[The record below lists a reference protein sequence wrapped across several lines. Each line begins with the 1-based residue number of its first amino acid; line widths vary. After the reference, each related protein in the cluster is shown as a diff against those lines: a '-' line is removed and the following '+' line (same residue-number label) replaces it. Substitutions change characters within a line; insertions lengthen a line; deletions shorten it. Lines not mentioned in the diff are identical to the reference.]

1 MIRTHASAVRLWRD
15 TRGASVIIF
24 ALTLPVLAVMATGAV
39 QYASLLMYQTTLQK
53 AADAAALGAAT
64 QLNLASTMNA
74 SASAAALFISSTNI
88 GHVPEG
94 VSDSVTA
101 TVLDNNT
108 GVDVTI
114 VRTAQSLFGTLLGPS
129 MFSVRAHAQAHA
141 LGGAPICAIALDG
154 KVSGAVTL
162 DTSAVVDAR
171 GCAVYSNSKND
182 WSIYADQSA
191 VLQTIYTCAVGG
203 KKGYF
208 PNFNPQPKTGC
219 PPIADPLAS
228 RPAPT
233 IPYSC
238 LATDLV
244 VSNSTV
250 TLNPGAY
257 CGGLKITA
265 GAQVTLNPG
274 EYVISGGPLV
284 VDQGASL
291 TGINVGFYLTKYAKA
306 WPPLPKSG
314 PGPGPATS
322 GPAPGTTIYFAQNST
337 ISLTA
342 PTSGALAGL
351 LFFEDPTLP
360 KNQLHQI
367 LSNNAQTL
375 LGTIYLPQGRLF
387 VGSTAPVAA
396 NSAYT
401 IIVAD
406 TVELSAGPT
415 LVLNSNYTA
424 TDVPVPKGVGPQDG
438 TVTLTQ

>member
-1 MIRTHASAVRLWRD
+1 MRTLALVVSLWRD
-15 TRGASVIIF
+15 AKGAAAIVF
-24 ALTLPVLAVMATGAV
+24 GLTLPVLAVIAAGAV
-39 QYASLLMYQTTLQK
+39 QYASLVTYQNKLQN
-53 AADAAALGAAT
+53 AADEAAVGAAK
-64 QLNLASTMNA
+64 QLNLASSMNA
-74 SASAAALFISSTNI
+74 SASAAALSIYRASI
-88 GHVPEG
+88 GKVPAE

-101 TVLDNNT
+101 TVMDNNT

-114 VRTAQSLFGTLLGPS
+114 VRTAQSLFSTLLGPS
-129 MFSVRAHAQAHA
+129 IFSVRAHAQAHA
-141 LGGAPICAIALDG
+141 YGGAPICAIALDD

-171 GCAVYSNSKND
+171 GCAVYSNSKNN

-191 VLQTIYTCAVGG
+191 VLKTIYTCAVGG

-238 LATDLV
+238 LATNLV
-244 VSNSTV
+244 VSNTTV

-257 CGGLKITA
+257 CGGLKITV
-265 GAQVTLNPG
+265 GARVTLNPG
-274 EYVISGGPLV
+274 EYIISGGPIV
-284 VDQGASL
+284 VDQGGSL

-306 WPPLPKSG
+306 WPPLPKSD

-322 GPAPGTTIYFAQNST
+322 GPAPGTTIYFAQSST

-375 LGTIYLPQGRLF
+375 LGTIYLPNGRLF

-424 TDVPVPKGVGPQDG
+424 TDVPVPKGVGPQGG